1 MMIAR
6 GDFDPSQWKT
16 FHWLG
21 SNRAPHCK
29 PVRWCWLW
37 RWILWWLWGWWPV
50 MSRVLK
56 THAMC
61 IENTGLKWLTCMHQA
76 SSSSYVTAKF
86 SHPLCKASKGLP
98 GGVALTSHCKNC
110 QKSKLSVPALLYLS
124 KQLCHITHWAQQ
136 IPSWQ
141 SFSLFQQTTSKLA
154 GSEPATN
161 CKKST
166 DRQRFPSSNVR
177 KLSDN
182 CCWFRQHIQG
192 VHLLFLKN
200 FNIRQLLKK
209 RC

>member
-1 MMIAR
+1 MFW
-6 GDFDPSQWKT
+6 GDIWSVVLRYGEQQELQPELKIDKT
-16 FHWLG
+16 QTQVDLQFCLEVTN
-21 SNRAPHCK
+21 SKRQ
-29 PVRWCWLW
+29 
-37 RWILWWLWGWWPV
+37 IWP
-50 MSRVLK
+50 LK
-56 THAMC
+56 
-61 IENTGLKWLTCMHQA
+61 
-76 SSSSYVTAKF
+76 F
-86 SHPLCKASKGLP
+86 
-98 GGVALTSHCKNC
+98 KNC

-141 SFSLFQQTTSKLA
+141 SFPFFSKQLQNWLEVSQPPIVRSQQTDR
-154 GSEPATN
+154 GSLHRMSE
-161 CKKST
+161 
-166 DRQRFPSSNVR
+166 